1 MPSPSCDADETGDAA
16 AAADETDDIADAD
29 ETDDTAAT
37 DETGDVAA
45 ASDEDEE
52 PIDEPPS
59 AARLTIE
66 NEACAEPPLAQV
78 LNAILRLPNA
88 CLETGVFGTG
98 GSSGGILIIISCC
111 CCGGGTGTSADCA
124 MEPPLSAACASAATI
139 SAALSVAAHGAFVT
153 RAVAACVHV
162 GQLYLRKAASVQR

>member
-1 MPSPSCDADETGDAA
+1 MPSPSGEADAPGDAA
-16 AAADETDDIADAD
+16 AAAAAADDDAADA
-29 ETDDTAAT
+29 AA
-37 DETGDVAA
+37 E
-45 ASDEDEE
+45 DEDEA

-88 CLETGVFGTG
+88 CLETGVLGTG
-98 GSSGGILIIISCC
+98 GSCGGILIIISCC